1 MCTAHRL
8 SQGRVVSHG
17 RAESGPS
24 MTTVVEAVAKLAM
37 TDAHSQECM
46 DALKQL
52 LCLSHFSP
60 CEGGNQTAPGR
71 PACSP
76 DCTELFTGRCQDLW
90 EAYLNTVAEG
100 SAAYKDHIEGCA
112 LDMNGQD
119 CVLLFASSETPT
131 GTAKPST
138 PGPPDAVGKYG
149 DLSSACACECVAIPK
164 VLTGQLFLREAVL
177 LLGHSQSASFC
188 GHKIATHSS
197 CYGTTRSVGYL
208 NISDSILVSIWSRKG

>member
-1 MCTAHRL
+1 VCTAHRL

-90 EAYLNTVAEG
+90 EAYLNTVVEG

-149 DLSSACACECVAIPK
+149 LMKCMYM
-164 VLTGQLFLREAVL
+164 REIVL
-177 LLGHSQSASFC
+177 LVTLNLQVLWTQNC
-188 GHKIATHSS
+188 NTYSS
-197 CYGTTRSVGYL
+197 CYGTSRSVGYV
-208 NISDSILVSIWSRKG
+208 NISDSILVS